1 MENFSKKSIFALHK
15 RNIIEMFNN
24 LEKLLKFHSTV
35 KNPFMGSGTTGLAAL
50 QLNRKF
56 IGIEIDKDYFNL
68 SRERITE
75 EANGKDWR

>member
-35 KNPFMGSGTTGLAAL
+35 KNPLTVVVTD
-50 QLNRKF
+50 
-56 IGIEIDKDYFNL
+56 IDLKGNHNQHGNTKA
-68 SRERITE
+68 SVCKSC
-75 EANGKDWR
+75 N